1 MHSLGS
7 MKFLDTEKKIFE
19 LCLIIIKNNTQKNN
33 NGLHWGLPDMTAVSQ
48 KWLPPAPVLLLSSL
62 T

>member
-1 MHSLGS
+1 